1 MMPHAVVIV
10 ELRLILPR
18 DNAWNERIDK
28 QPLLTNSAAMIS
40 QIISDLASDRRT
52 LRPFYEMNYVLVPD
66 AQPAKPIQFVDYPDE
81 SDLDGGAPPN
91 GLYPIPDNLPV
102 ETWPRGTG
110 ALTLQQW
117 QQDVNGAGGD
127 RPITGHE
134 TRALFPRSFS
144 CRRLSAR
151 RGVQRGDRAYAWRA
165 G

>member
-1 MMPHAVVIV
+1 MRPSLLLFASALMAWVGPARAERINHEGRILGEVPPALTAPVLFNTPEADAI
-10 ELRLILPR
+10 LSALQILPR
-18 DNAWNERIDK
+18 DNAWNERIDNR
-28 QPLLTNSAAMIS
+28 PVLTNSAAMIS

-110 ALTLQQW
+110 ALSLHQW
-117 QQDVNGAGGD
+117 QQD
-127 RPITGHE
+127 
-134 TRALFPRSFS
+134 
-144 CRRLSAR
+144 
-151 RGVQRGDRAYAWRA
+151 
-165 G
+165 